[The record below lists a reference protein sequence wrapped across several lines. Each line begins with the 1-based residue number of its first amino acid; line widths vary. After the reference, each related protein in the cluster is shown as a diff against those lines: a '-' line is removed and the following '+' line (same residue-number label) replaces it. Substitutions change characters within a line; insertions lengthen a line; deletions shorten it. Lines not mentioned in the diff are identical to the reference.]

1 MLNPGTASGI
11 PLAQRHSDSL
21 FQDSKK
27 LTAMNA
33 LLLSHCEP
41 VKKKTRLK
49 NLQDRV
55 LIHHCDLIYSR
66 PTYSAFRNS

>member
-11 PLAQRHSDSL
+11 PLAQRHSGSL

-41 VKKKTRLK
+41 DKKKTRLK
-49 NLQDRV
+49 NLQDCVFDSPLRFN
-55 LIHHCDLIYSR
+55 LQ
-66 PTYSAFRNS
+66 

>member
-1 MLNPGTASGI
+1 MLNPGTATGI

-49 NLQDRV
+49 KPPRLCFDSPLRFNLQ
-55 LIHHCDLIYSR
+55 
-66 PTYSAFRNS
+66 